1 VPLLSV
7 QRYIKGVYDGMPVPG
22 QTKPLRAQIT
32 PPGAQKLDGPLAF
45 IWGGSMRAE
54 RQAGPRMTGSNPA
67 TAGFKHLA
75 WDVDVWLSY
84 LANPNSDTIDSQF
97 PAFVDA
103 VMERIWS
110 TPTTLYIDALGNPSE
125 QTPGPE
131 GVTQILSVGERFR
144 LEYAPAHA
152 VATNRTLY
160 FDARL
165 TLEIYEAV
173 QA

>member
-1 VPLLSV
+1 MPLLSV
-7 QRYIKGVYDGMPVPG
+7 QRYIAGVFDGMPVPG
-22 QTKPLRAQIT
+22 QTKALKARIT

-54 RQAGPRMTGSNPA
+54 RQAGPRGEPGK
-67 TAGFKHLA
+67 AGFKHLA
-75 WDVDVWLSY
+75 WDIDVWLSY

-110 TPTTLYIDALGNPSE
+110 TPTTLAIDAQGVRVT
-125 QTPGPE
+125 QTPSPE
-131 GVTQILSVGERFR
+131 GVTQIVSVGERFR